1 MMKRTFIT
9 LLLTFASIM
18 AVNAD
23 SVLNLKKSLTD
34 NNIVVPE
41 TYDVDL
47 DKMMKGWWENGY
59 IEMERQHSDG
69 KPVEVSDEVLA
80 DRLSKMPTAIE
91 MPYNQ
96 VVGQWIR
103 MYLNRKSMVENMLGL
118 SMYYMPIF
126 ERALESRG
134 MPIEL
139 KYLPVIESAMNPVAV
154 SPAGAA
160 GLWQFMPSTG
170 RGVGLELSSLVDERL
185 DPIKSS
191 EKAADY
197 LKSLYNMYNDWSL
210 AIAAYNCGPGN
221 VNKAL
226 RRAGGRRG
234 NDFWTIYRY
243 LPKETRGYVPAFIA
257 ANYVMTYY
265 NKHGISPALARRP
278 LVTDTVH
285 VNHRV
290 HFQQIAEVLDIP
302 VSEIKLL
309 NPQYRRGE
317 IPGDIRPY
325 SLTLPSRQVLAYIM
339 FEDSI
344 LNHRAEDFTRRRIV
358 EPGES
363 ASARQDDGG
372 EKDYVVETTTKQV
385 TTYHTVHKRESLG
398 SIARRYG
405 VSSSDLARWNGLG
418 HGKVKKGQRLKIIQ
432 TKKVTVRRAK
442 PKAND
447 TDGDDNDES
456 ESNYASAESHT
467 TAKSGILGES
477 VNGSVPPPPAKTKK
491 ESPSSIPV
499 PNAASPRNNSG
510 GSDVPM
516 PHNSGKNANTKTKS
530 QDTDNSD
537 WAAKKSGQTL
547 VIPSRGK
554 SASASSSKSYS
565 EERVSVSHHNRH
577 HHSKADKKVRKGK
590 KEKADK
596 KDNKGKKEKNSKK
609 SKNKNS
615 KKSNDTK
622 KDSKKDSK
630 KESKKESKKD
640 SKKDSGKKSK
650 KSSSSDK
657 SSKSKAK
664 GKKK

>member
-1 MMKRTFIT
+1 MMKKTFIT
-9 LLLTFASIM
+9 LFLTFVAAA

-59 IEMERQHSDG
+59 IEMERQHSGG

-285 VNHRV
+285 VSHRV

-302 VSEIKLL
+302 VSEI
-309 NPQYRRGE
+309 
-317 IPGDIRPY
+317 
-325 SLTLPSRQVLAYIM
+325 
-339 FEDSI
+339 
-344 LNHRAEDFTRRRIV
+344 
-358 EPGES
+358 
-363 ASARQDDGG
+363 
-372 EKDYVVETTTKQV
+372 
-385 TTYHTVHKRESLG
+385 
-398 SIARRYG
+398 
-405 VSSSDLARWNGLG
+405 
-418 HGKVKKGQRLKIIQ
+418 
-432 TKKVTVRRAK
+432 
-442 PKAND
+442 
-447 TDGDDNDES
+447 
-456 ESNYASAESHT
+456 
-467 TAKSGILGES
+467 
-477 VNGSVPPPPAKTKK
+477 
-491 ESPSSIPV
+491 
-499 PNAASPRNNSG
+499 
-510 GSDVPM
+510 
-516 PHNSGKNANTKTKS
+516 
-530 QDTDNSD
+530 
-537 WAAKKSGQTL
+537 
-547 VIPSRGK
+547 
-554 SASASSSKSYS
+554 
-565 EERVSVSHHNRH
+565 
-577 HHSKADKKVRKGK
+577 
-590 KEKADK
+590 
-596 KDNKGKKEKNSKK
+596 
-609 SKNKNS
+609 
-615 KKSNDTK
+615 
-622 KDSKKDSK
+622 
-630 KESKKESKKD
+630 
-640 SKKDSGKKSK
+640 
-650 KSSSSDK
+650 
-657 SSKSKAK
+657 
-664 GKKK
+664 